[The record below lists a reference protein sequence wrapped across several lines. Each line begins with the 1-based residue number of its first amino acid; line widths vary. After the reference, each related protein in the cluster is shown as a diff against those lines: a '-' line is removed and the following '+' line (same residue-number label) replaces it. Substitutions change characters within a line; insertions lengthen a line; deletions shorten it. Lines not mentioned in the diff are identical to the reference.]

1 MALGDRFKQR
11 VRALVDSR
19 LSGPQAR
26 AAVAT
31 FARARAAEQSQLRGS
46 QPIARYVDGRAGA
59 AEESVRLDGGQIVY
73 VWSNIAQAAQFA
85 LLKAVELSPER
96 SGAYKRGWFLVV
108 DGTPWTG
115 PLASIP
121 PGSAV
126 TLTNK
131 EPYHRKIDTGGQRT
145 SVAPLI
151 TEQVRQAVKRKF
163 PSLQASRTFVTIP
176 GGYTLQ
182 GHAFRSGLHFDRK
195 ARKFTRVHARVATN
209 RADARKGQALT
220 YPAVVISEAI

>member
-1 MALGDRFKQR
+1 MALADRFKQR
-11 VRALVDSR
+11 VRAMVDSR
-19 LSGPQAR
+19 LSGPEAR

-46 QPIARYVDGRAGA
+46 QPIARYVDGRPNA

-85 LLKAVELSPER
+85 LLKAVELSPEK
-96 SGAYKRGWFLVV
+96 SGTYKRGWFLSV
-108 DGTPWTG
+108 DGTPWSQ

-121 PGSAV
+121 PGSTV

-131 EPYHRKIDTGGQRT
+131 EPYHRKIDTGGQIT
-145 SVAPLI
+145 SVPPLI

-176 GGYTLQ
+176 GGYVLK

-195 ARKFTRVHARVATN
+195 ARSFTRIAPRTRTN
-209 RADARKGQALT
+209 RRDAQAGQQIT
-220 YPAVVISEAI
+220 YPAVVMTENV